1 MSQTEE
7 KKQHLAL
14 KRTIGIISFLIFI
27 ALLVWVTIKIGIPLV
42 EHYFGGT
49 TTETADTGYF
59 SSLVENNPISG
70 RLIFIGIQ
78 ILQVF
83 VAFIPGEVV
92 EIAAGAVFGAIEGT
106 ILSLVGVTIGSSIIF
121 LFTKWLG
128 IKFVSLF
135 VSEEKINSMKFI
147 KNNRRLNNIVFFI
160 FFIPGTPKDLLT
172 YFVGLT
178 RMKLHTFLCISLIA
192 RIPSI
197 LSSTL
202 IGAAIDD
209 SNWNSAIIILII
221 TAAISLLGILIYNL
235 IVRRHSKPV
244 NSDETAAIAEET
256 AAETEEQTV
265 TEDSQ

>member
-1 MSQTEE
+1 MSEDIKKIENTE
-7 KKQHLAL
+7 KKEHIVL

-27 ALLVWVTIKIGIPLV
+27 ALLGWITVKIGLPLIN
-42 EHYFGGT
+42 HYFGGT

-70 RLIFIGIQ
+70 RLIFLAIQ

-92 EIAAGAVFGAIEGT
+92 EVAAGAVFGPVEGT
-106 ILSLVGVTIGSSIIF
+106 GLSLLGIAIGSTIIF
-121 LFTKWLG
+121 LLTKWLG

-147 KNNRRLNNIVFFI
+147 KNNRRLNNVVFFI

-178 RMKLHTFLCISLIA
+178 RMKLFHFLALSLVA
-192 RIPSI
+192 RIPSV
-197 LSSTL
+197 LTSTL
-202 IGAAIDD
+202 AGDAI
-209 SNWNSAIIILII
+209 NNNEWKSAIIIFAVTGVVSIVGII
-221 TAAISLLGILIYNL
+221 IYNL
-235 IVRRHSKPV
+235 VVRRK
-244 NSDETAAIAEET
+244 NKQTEEATGKAAEEIAE
-256 AAETEEQTV
+256 
-265 TEDSQ
+265 